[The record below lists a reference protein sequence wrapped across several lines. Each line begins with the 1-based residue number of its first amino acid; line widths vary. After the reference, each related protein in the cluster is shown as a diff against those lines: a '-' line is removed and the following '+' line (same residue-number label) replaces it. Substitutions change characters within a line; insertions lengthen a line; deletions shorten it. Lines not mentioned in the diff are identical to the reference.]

1 AASLLNRSLSFSEM
15 YRLSSDL
22 LEAPLMRE
30 SEQLLFKSWKSRED
44 LGERVSFLSSK
55 LKSGTLSEQRLA
67 KEVLTAFDTLPKG
80 AKSETLSA
88 DDMYEM
94 GFEVFTRLRCDRC
107 HKVHG
112 EGDFVGPDLVSWMRK
127 NQAEALTAAL
137 RNPGKSVREHFRPEV
152 IEVETGSRIRGL
164 VTKFSEDRLEVID
177 EAGNRILLDP
187 KEVISRKPESGS
199 LMPAFPEDSISPEE
213 QEALIHFLRE
223 LGRFPGSK

>member
-1 AASLLNRSLSFSEM
+1 N
-15 YRLSSDL
+15 
-22 LEAPLMRE
+22 
-30 SEQLLFKSWKSRED
+30 
-44 LGERVSFLSSK
+44 
-55 LKSGTLSEQRLA
+55 
-67 KEVLTAFDTLPKG
+67 
-80 AKSETLSA
+80 
-88 DDMYEM
+88 
-94 GFEVFTRLRCDRC
+94 
-107 HKVHG
+107 VHG

-187 KEVISRKPESGS
+187 KEVISRTPESGS
-199 LMPAFPEDSISPEE
+199 LMPAFPEGSISPEE